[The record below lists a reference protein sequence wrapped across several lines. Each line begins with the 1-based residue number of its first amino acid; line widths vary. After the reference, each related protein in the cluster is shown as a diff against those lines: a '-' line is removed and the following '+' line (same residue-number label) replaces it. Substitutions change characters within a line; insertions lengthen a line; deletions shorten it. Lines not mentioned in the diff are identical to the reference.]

1 VDVVVVGAGIV
12 GASVAY
18 RLATGGA
25 AVTLL
30 EAGRVG
36 GGTSAATFAWINANS
51 KGPYEYHFLNVCG
64 MADHLAV
71 CRTLGSGSWLH
82 QTGNIEWAHGARGT
96 AELEE
101 RVSRLRG
108 WGYPAELLSRRE
120 AESVDPEVAVPADVD
135 LVASFP
141 SEGYIDVPPLVGA
154 LVRAARAAGAT
165 VRTQSPVVDVLQR
178 GARVDGV
185 ATADGT
191 RFAADWVVNCAGHRA
206 SELARLAGVDLP
218 VVGSV
223 GLSAYSHASPVR
235 LASIVHTPS
244 ISLRPDG
251 AGRIMMRAGEF
262 DRGVE
267 EGTPVVPLPDV
278 CDVLL
283 ERATAVLP
291 GLRGTPV
298 EAARIGVRPMPKD
311 EYPLIGP
318 APGRDGFY
326 VVCTHSGVTL
336 GPLLGRIVARE
347 LLTGDVDPRIAGYRT
362 GRELVRAGV

>member
-1 VDVVVVGAGIV
+1 
-12 GASVAY
+12 
-18 RLATGGA
+18 
-25 AVTLL
+25 
-30 EAGRVG
+30 
-36 GGTSAATFAWINANS
+36 
-51 KGPYEYHFLNVCG
+51 
-64 MADHLAV
+64 MADHLAL
-71 CRTLGSGSWLH
+71 CRKLGSESWLH
-82 QTGNIEWAHGARGT
+82 QSGNIEWAQGARGM
-96 AELEE
+96 AELDE

-120 AESVDPEVAVPADVD
+120 ALSLDPEVAVPTDVE

-141 SEGYIDVPPLVGA
+141 AEGYVDVPPLIGA
-154 LVRAARAAGAT
+154 LVRAARASGGA
-165 VRTQSPVVDVLQR
+165 VHPHSPVVDVLQR
-178 GARVDGV
+178 GERVVGV
-185 ATADGT
+185 VTADGT
-191 RFAADWVVNCAGHRA
+191 RFAADWVVSCVGHRA
-206 SELARLAGVDLP
+206 AEFARLAGVDLP

-223 GLSAYSHASPVR
+223 GLSAYSHASPVG

-251 AGRIMMRAGEF
+251 AGRIMMRAAEF
-262 DRGVE
+262 DDGVE
-267 EGTPVVPLPDV
+267 EGTPVVPLPSV
-278 CDVLL
+278 CDILL

-347 LLTGDVDPRIAGYRT
+347 LLTGDVDSRITAYRT
-362 GRELVRAGV
+362 GRPMALSAKH